1 MDASA
6 EKETATGGPEI
17 RGAGI
22 QSLEKGL
29 RVLTTIRH
37 AGHGMRL
44 NDIAEAAGMT
54 PSMAHGYLVSLVRT
68 GFVAQDRLSGLYDL
82 GDASLQLG
90 LASLSRTD
98 FLSLAR
104 ATITELAS
112 RLGETVTLAV
122 WNGDAPVVVDKIEGR
137 SDSVYE
143 IKVGSLVRL
152 WPTATGRVFMAGL
165 PRHEWEHHLRDTMR
179 QGGEGEASIARFI
192 ADLAEV
198 RERGYA
204 TTLPSTV
211 PDFSA
216 IAVPVFDHRAYLKAV
231 VTVLGRQ
238 GDFDIAPGG
247 EPLTT
252 ALRATRSLSLRLG
265 ASVS

>member
-6 EKETATGGPEI
+6 KQRGSAKEPELK
-17 RGAGI
+17 GVGI

-29 RVLTTIRH
+29 RVLTAIQH
-37 AGHGMRL
+37 AGRAMRL
-44 NDIAEAAGMT
+44 NDVAAAAGMT

-82 GDASLQLG
+82 GDSALQLG

-104 ATITELAS
+104 ASISELAAV
-112 RLGETVTLAV
+112 LGETVTLAV

-152 WPTATGRVFMAGL
+152 WPTATGRVFMANL
-165 PRHEWEHHLRDTMR
+165 PNAEWEHHLRVLMR
-179 QGGEGEASIARFI
+179 QGGEGETSTARFI
-192 ADLAEV
+192 TELTEV
-198 RERGYA
+198 RAEGYA
-204 TTLPSTV
+204 ATLPATV

-216 IAVPVFDHRAYLKAV
+216 VAAPVFDHRGHLKAV
-231 VTVLGRQ
+231 ITVLGRQ
-238 GDFDIAPGG
+238 DGFDIAPSGP
-247 EPLTT
+247 PLTAT
-252 ALRATRSLSLRLG
+252 LRVARSLSGRLG

>member
-6 EKETATGGPEI
+6 RRDTES

-29 RVLTTIRH
+29 RVLTTIQH
-37 AGHGMRL
+37 AGRPMRL
-44 NDIAEAAGMT
+44 NDIAAAAGMT

-68 GFVAQDRLSGLYDL
+68 GFVVQDRLSGLYDL
-82 GDASLQLG
+82 GDAALQLG

-98 FLSLAR
+98 FLGLAR
-104 ATITELAS
+104 TAISELAAV
-112 RLGETVTLAV
+112 LHETVTLAV

-152 WPTATGRVFMAGL
+152 WPTATGRVFMANL
-165 PRHEWEHHLRDTMR
+165 PQSEWEHHLRTMMR
-179 QGGEGEASIARFI
+179 QGGEHEASIERFV
-192 ADLAEV
+192 ADLTDV
-198 RERGYA
+198 REKGYA
-204 TTLPSTV
+204 ATLPATV

-216 IAVPVFDHRAYLKAV
+216 IAVPVFDHRTHLKAV
-231 VTVLGRQ
+231 ITVLGRQ
-238 GDFDIAPGG
+238 DGFDIAPSAL
-247 EPLTT
+247 PLTA
-252 ALRATRSLSLRLG
+252 ALRAAKALSLRLG

>member
-1 MDASA
+1 MDASI
-6 EKETATGGPEI
+6 KQGTAGKDPDIKGT
-17 RGAGI
+17 GI

-29 RVLTTIRH
+29 RVLTAIQH
-37 AGHGMRL
+37 AGRAMRL
-44 NDIAEAAGMT
+44 NDIAAAAAMT

-68 GFVAQDRLSGLYDL
+68 GFVAQDRLSGFYDL
-82 GDASLQLG
+82 GDSALQLG

-104 ATITELAS
+104 ASISGLAAE
-112 RLGETVTLAV
+112 LGETVTLAV

-152 WPTATGRVFMAGL
+152 WPTATGRAFMANL
-165 PRHEWEHHLRDTMR
+165 PNAEWEHHLRAMMH
-179 QGGEGEASIARFI
+179 QGGEDDASIARFI
-192 ADLAEV
+192 TDLGDV
-198 RERGYA
+198 RREGYA
-204 TTLPSTV
+204 ATLPSTV

-216 IAVPVFDHRAYLKAV
+216 VAAPVFDHRAHLKAV
-231 VTVLGRQ
+231 ITVLGRQ
-238 GDFDIAPGG
+238 DGFDITPSGQ
-247 EPLTT
+247 PL
-252 ALRATRSLSLRLG
+252 AATLHAARSLSLRLG

>member
-1 MDASA
+1 MDISA
-6 EKETATGGPEI
+6 NKEKAPK
-17 RGAGI
+17 GAGI

-29 RVLTTIRH
+29 RVLTTIQHTGR
-37 AGHGMRL
+37 AMRL
-44 NDIAEAAGMT
+44 HDIAAAAEMT

-68 GFVAQDRLSGLYDL
+68 GFVTQDRISGLYDL
-82 GDASLQLG
+82 GDAALQLG

-104 ATITELAS
+104 STISGLAAV
-112 RLGETVTLAV
+112 LGETVTLAV

-152 WPTATGRVFMAGL
+152 WPTATGRAFMANL
-165 PRHEWEHHLRDTMR
+165 PQNEWEPHLSAMMR
-179 QGGEGEASIARFI
+179 QGGESEISIKEFI
-192 ADLAEV
+192 ADLPEV
-198 RERGYA
+198 REKGYA
-204 TTLPSTV
+204 VTLPTTV

-216 IAVPVFDHRAYLKAV
+216 IAVPVFDHRGHLKAV
-231 VTVLGRQ
+231 LTVLGRQ
-238 GDFDIAPGG
+238 DGFDITPTGA
-247 EPLTT
+247 PLTAT
-252 ALRATRSLSLRLG
+252 LRAAKSLSLRLG

>member
-1 MDASA
+1 MDAQILQG
-6 EKETATGGPEI
+6 TAGKDPEI
-17 RGAGI
+17 KGTGI

-29 RVLTTIRH
+29 RVLTTIQH
-37 AGHGMRL
+37 AGRALRL
-44 NDIAEAAGMT
+44 NDIAAAAGMT

-68 GFVAQDRLSGLYDL
+68 GFAVQDRVSGLYDL
-82 GDASLQLG
+82 GDSALQLG

-104 ATITELAS
+104 AAISELAAV
-112 RLGETVTLAV
+112 LGETVTLAV

-152 WPTATGRVFMAGL
+152 WPTATGRAFMANL
-165 PRHEWEHHLRDTMR
+165 PTAEWEHHLRALMR

-192 ADLAEV
+192 TELAEV
-198 RERGYA
+198 RREGYA
-204 TTLPSTV
+204 ATLPATV

-216 IAVPVFDHRAYLKAV
+216 VAAPVFDHRSHLKAV
-231 VTVLGRQ
+231 ITVLGRQ
-238 GDFDIAPGG
+238 DGFDIAPSGP
-247 EPLTT
+247 PLTAT
-252 ALRATRSLSLRLG
+252 LRIARSLSVRLG

>member
-6 EKETATGGPEI
+6 KQKTPGKGPETK
-17 RGAGI
+17 GAGI

-29 RVLTTIRH
+29 KVLTAIQH
-37 AGHGMRL
+37 AGRALRL
-44 NDIAEAAGMT
+44 NDIAAAAGMT

-68 GFVAQDRLSGLYDL
+68 GFAAQDRLSGLYDL
-82 GDASLQLG
+82 GDSALQLG

-104 ATITELAS
+104 ATISQLAVE
-112 RLGETVTLAV
+112 LGETVTLAV

-152 WPTATGRVFMAGL
+152 WPTATGRVFMANL
-165 PRHEWEHHLRDTMR
+165 PNVEWEHHLRAMMR
-179 QGGEGEASIARFI
+179 QGGEAEASAARFI
-192 ADLAEV
+192 TELTDV
-198 RERGYA
+198 RREGYA
-204 TTLPSTV
+204 ATLPATV
-211 PDFSA
+211 PEFSA
-216 IAVPVFDHRAYLKAV
+216 VAAPVFDHRAHLKAV
-231 VTVLGRQ
+231 ITVLGRQ
-238 GDFDIAPGG
+238 DGFDIAPSGL
-247 EPLTT
+247 PLTAT
-252 ALRATRSLSLRLG
+252 LRAARSLSMRLG

>member
-1 MDASA
+1 MDAPVKRDA
-6 EKETATGGPEI
+6 GVK
-17 RGAGI
+17 GAGI

-29 RVLTTIRH
+29 RVLTTIQH
-37 AGHGMRL
+37 AGRAMRL
-44 NDIAEAAGMT
+44 NDIAAAAGMT
-54 PSMAHGYLVSLVRT
+54 PSMAHGYLVSLTRT
-68 GFVAQDRLSGLYDL
+68 GFVAQDRLSGFYDL
-82 GDASLQLG
+82 GDAALQLG

-104 ATITELAS
+104 TTISELAAV
-112 RLGETVTLAV
+112 LGETVTLAV

-152 WPTATGRVFMAGL
+152 WPTATGRVFMANL
-165 PRHEWEHHLRDTMR
+165 PEGEWERHLRMTMR
-179 QGGEGEASIARFI
+179 QGGESEASVARYIAN
-192 ADLAEV
+192 LAEV

-204 TTLPSTV
+204 ATLPMTV

-216 IAVPVFDHRAYLKAV
+216 VAAPVFDHRGHLKAV

-238 GDFDIAPGG
+238 DGFDIAPAGL
-247 EPLTT
+247 PLTAT
-252 ALRATRSLSLRLG
+252 LRAARALSLRLG

>member
-1 MDASA
+1 MEDPP
-6 EKETATGGPEI
+6 KGP
-17 RGAGI
+17 GI

-29 RVLTTIRH
+29 RVLRTIQH
-37 AGHGMRL
+37 AGHAMRL
-44 NDIAEAAGMT
+44 NDIAAGAGMT
-54 PSMAHGYLVSLVRT
+54 SSMAHGYLVSLVRT

-82 GDASLQLG
+82 GDAALQLG

-104 ATITELAS
+104 SAINELAAV
-112 RLGETVTLAV
+112 LGETVTLAV

-143 IKVGSLVRL
+143 IKVGSVVRL
-152 WPTATGRVFMAGL
+152 WPTATGRAFMANL
-165 PRHEWEHHLRDTMR
+165 PEGEWGQHLRAMMKE
-179 QGGEGEASIARFI
+179 GGAGAAETTRFI
-192 ADLAEV
+192 ADLSEV
-198 RERGYA
+198 RRHGYA
-204 TTLPSTV
+204 ATLPTTV

-216 IAVPVFDHRAYLKAV
+216 IAVPVFDHRDHLKAV

-238 GDFDIAPGG
+238 DGFDITPAGM
-247 EPLTT
+247 PLKATLRT
-252 ALRATRSLSLRLG
+252 AKALSLRLG

>member
-1 MDASA
+1 MDASVKQKSA
-6 EKETATGGPEI
+6 GKDLEI
-17 RGAGI
+17 KGAGI

-29 RVLTTIRH
+29 KVLTAIQH
-37 AGHGMRL
+37 AGRAMRL
-44 NDIAEAAGMT
+44 NDIAAAAGMT
-54 PSMAHGYLVSLVRT
+54 PSMAHGYLVSLMRT

-82 GDASLQLG
+82 GDAALQLG

-104 ATITELAS
+104 AAISQLAAE
-112 RLGETVTLAV
+112 LGETVTLAV

-152 WPTATGRVFMAGL
+152 WPTATGRVFMANL
-165 PRHEWEHHLRDTMR
+165 PDLEWEHHLRAIMH
-179 QGGEGEASIARFI
+179 QGGEAETSIARFI
-192 ADLAEV
+192 TELATV
-198 RERGYA
+198 RSEGYA
-204 TTLPSTV
+204 ATLPSTV

-216 IAVPVFDHRAYLKAV
+216 VAAPVFDHRSHLKAV

-238 GDFDIAPGG
+238 DGFDIAPSAL
-247 EPLTT
+247 PLTATLRT
-252 ALRATRSLSLRLG
+252 ARSLSLRLG

>member
-6 EKETATGGPEI
+6 KQDTAGK
-17 RGAGI
+17 GAGI

-29 RVLTTIRH
+29 RVLTTIQH
-37 AGHGMRL
+37 AGRPMRL
-44 NDIAEAAGMT
+44 NDIAAAAGMT

-82 GDASLQLG
+82 GDAALQLG
-90 LASLSRTD
+90 LAALSRTD

-104 ATITELAS
+104 TTICELAAA
-112 RLGETVTLAV
+112 LGETVTLAV

-152 WPTATGRVFMAGL
+152 WPTATGRVFMANL
-165 PRHEWEHHLRDTMR
+165 PQGEWRHHLSAMMR
-179 QGGEGEASIARFI
+179 QGGESEASVEHFVANL
-192 ADLAEV
+192 ADV
-198 RERGYA
+198 REKGYA
-204 TTLPSTV
+204 ATLPTTV

-216 IAVPVFDHRAYLKAV
+216 IAVPVFDHRGHLKAV

-238 GDFDIAPGG
+238 DGFDIAPSGL
-247 EPLTT
+247 PLT
-252 ALRATRSLSLRLG
+252 ATLSAAKALSLRLG